1 MVVNLVVD
9 LQKLEVSYVVQF
21 KPFSL
26 LTHEMTP
33 EERAQKFH
41 TDDITVVILI
51 GESLLQPIRSTTQIW
66 VVIHQ
71 Q

>member
-1 MVVNLVVD
+1 MLFNL
-9 LQKLEVSYVVQF
+9 S
-21 KPFSL
+21 PGIL
-26 LTHEMTP
+26 LTREMMP

-51 GESLLQPIRSTTQIW
+51 GENFLQPIRIW